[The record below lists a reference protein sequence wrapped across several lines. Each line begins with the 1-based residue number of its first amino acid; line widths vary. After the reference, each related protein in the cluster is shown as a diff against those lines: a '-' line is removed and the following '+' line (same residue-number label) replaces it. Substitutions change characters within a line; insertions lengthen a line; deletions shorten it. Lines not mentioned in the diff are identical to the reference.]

1 MDQNFVYCSNCGS
14 ANPAGGSFCQKC
26 GARLTT
32 AGAAG
37 STAAPAVGYQ
47 TYAAAAPTVAVRY
60 GGFWIR
66 FLAVIIDAII
76 VRIAVTPIVAIV
88 GTIGFLPW
96 AMRGRVDE
104 IGIASMVATSMV
116 ALPFLVALGW
126 LYEALLTSSQWQA
139 TLGKKAL
146 GLKVTD
152 EMGNRISFA
161 RATGRHFAKIISLM
175 TCFIG
180 FIMAAFTDRK
190 RALHDMIAGTLVIRG

>member
-26 GARLTT
+26 GSRL
-32 AGAAG
+32 AAAG
-37 STAAPAVGYQ
+37 SAGATAGPAVGYQ
-47 TYAAAAPTVAVRY
+47 TYAAAPAVGVRY

-76 VRIAVTPIVAIV
+76 VRIAVTPIVAIF

-96 AMRGRVDE
+96 VMRGRVDE
-104 IGIASMVATSMV
+104 IGIASMVATSMA
-116 ALPFLVALGW
+116 ALPFLVAIGW

-161 RATGRHFAKIISLM
+161 RATGRHFAKILSVM